1 MNTTHDPERQ
11 SWVAA
16 ANRPGSAFPIQNLP
30 FGVFQRAA
38 LSADSPGPSANQST
52 VGVAIGDQVLDLR
65 GCSTAGLLKSL
76 PEAVGTAC
84 GAETLNPLMALAPGS
99 WSLLRTRLS
108 DLLRAD
114 HPGAL
119 GHQQALAPHLLPMAE
134 ATKLMPVAIGNYT
147 DFYASIYHA
156 TNVGRLFRPEN
167 PLLPNYKYVP
177 VGYHGRASSILVSG
191 APVRRP
197 LGQIL
202 AAADAPP
209 HFAPSQKLDYELEVG
224 FFVGPGNSL
233 GEAIAIDRAA
243 SHIFGVCLVNDW
255 SARDIQA
262 WEYQPLGPFLAKSF
276 ATTISPWIVT
286 MEALEPFRLPA
297 FARPPQDP
305 PPLPYLDS
313 ERDRHIGGIDLT
325 LEVYL
330 RSARMRETGCKAV
343 RLSRGNL
350 RHLYWT
356 VAQLLTHHASNGCNL
371 QPGDLLASGTASGPR
386 DESRGCLLEI
396 TRNGLDRLPLPTG
409 EWRVFLEDGDEIT
422 FRGYCERPGFVSI
435 GLGECSG
442 IITESSQPA

>member
-11 SWVAA
+11 SWVAS
-16 ANRPGSAFPIQNLP
+16 ANRPGCAFPIQNLP
-30 FGVFQRAA
+30 FGVFQAA
-38 LSADSPGPSANQST
+38 GRSGSAPSANQPT
-52 VGVAIGDQVLDLR
+52 LGVAIGDQILDLR
-65 GCSTAGLLKSL
+65 GCSTAGLLTPL
-76 PEAVGTAC
+76 PAAVGAAC
-84 GAETLNPLMALAPGS
+84 SAETLNPLMALGPES
-99 WSLLRTRLS
+99 WSQLRARLS

-114 HPGAL
+114 HPGAP
-119 GHQQALAPHLLPMAE
+119 GHQQALTPHLLPMAE
-134 ATKLMPVAIGNYT
+134 AAKLKPAAIANYT

-177 VGYHGRASSILVSG
+177 IGYNGRASSILVSG
-191 APVRRP
+191 APVKRP
-197 LGQIL
+197 RGQIL
-202 AAADAPP
+202 PAAGAPP
-209 HFAPSQKLDYELEVG
+209 HFAPSQKLDYEAEVG
-224 FFVGPGNSL
+224 FFIGPGNRL

-243 SHIFGVCLVNDW
+243 AHIFGLCLVNDW

-313 ERDRHIGGIDLT
+313 EHDRQGGGIDLT

-356 VAQLLTHHASNGCNL
+356 VAQLLTHQTSNGCNL

-396 TRNGLDRLPLPTG
+396 TRDGLDRLPLPTG

-422 FRGYCERPGFVSI
+422 FRGFCERPGFVSI

-442 IITESSQPA
+442 TITESSPPC